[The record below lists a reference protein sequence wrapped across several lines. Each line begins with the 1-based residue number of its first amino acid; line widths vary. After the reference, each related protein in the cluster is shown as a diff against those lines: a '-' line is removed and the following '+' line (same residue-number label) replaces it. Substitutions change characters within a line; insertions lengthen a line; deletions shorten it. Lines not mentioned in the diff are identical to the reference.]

1 LDPQTREHIWE
12 YIERLVAEQKLSIV
26 LTTHYMDEADR
37 LCNRIAIVDHGK
49 IVVLDTPEN
58 LKHALGGDVIR
69 LRMSTPNL
77 KAIESLPYVRK
88 IDVQDS
94 TVSLTVADSG
104 SHIQEILG
112 VIGKVDSVEC
122 HPPSLNDVFMHYTGR
137 ELREQESGRG
147 GWQR

>member
-1 LDPQTREHIWE
+1 MDPQTREHIWE